1 MTGRSHPSRAAA
13 GVLGVSPLHH
23 RVVNVSFAPPRRPRV
38 DDTPPLD
45 RPPSLV
51 VQVERL
57 LRRQVAEGRF
67 PGGRLPTVVELAER
81 LGVSRETVRL
91 AQGVLQ
97 RDGLLVKTRRRG
109 TFVRAAAPPP
119 ADPAPRAVGYV
130 QAGYAARDGEEGVLG
145 VVDGLMLQGA
155 VEEAGRA
162 GLGVLV
168 RHVLNT
174 EAGRLLPQLAGS
186 PLCGVVF
193 ASFGEEKVLRRAAG
207 LGLPIV
213 LLDHS
218 DPRAGVPSVRDDSFA
233 GTRAAVAHLLGLG
246 HRRVA
251 FVNWART
258 ELNPWR
264 ARGYRQAFRD
274 AGVARRR
281 AWELA
286 AEVTPAGARR
296 AVREVLALNPRP
308 TAVYC
313 FNNTL
318 AALVVAALWDA
329 GVRVPADV
337 SVVGGGGAAVP
348 GLACHQADWQ
358 ELGRAA
364 VRLLL
369 RSAAGPPPQVL
380 GPHTFHTGET
390 AAPPSEP
397 ET

>member
-1 MTGRSHPSRAAA
+1 M
-13 GVLGVSPLHH
+13 
-23 RVVNVSFAPPRRPRV
+23 
-38 DDTPPLD
+38 DDPVPLD

-57 LRRQVAEGRF
+57 LRRQVADGRF
-67 PGGRLPTVVELAER
+67 PGGRLPTEVELAER
-81 LGVSRETVRL
+81 FGVSRETVRL

-119 ADPAPRAVGYV
+119 PADPGGRAVGYV

-168 RHVLNT
+168 RRVLNT
-174 EAGRLLPQLAGS
+174 EAGRLLPHLAG
-186 PLCGVVF
+186 PALCGVVF
-193 ASFGEEKVLRRAAG
+193 ASFGEEKVLRRAVG
-207 LGLPIV
+207 LGLPLV

-218 DPRAGVPSVRDDSFA
+218 DPRGGLPSVRDDSFA

-258 ELNPWR
+258 DLNPWR

-274 AGVARRR
+274 AGVPRRR

-286 AEVTPAGARR
+286 AEVTPAGAGR
-296 AVREVLALNPRP
+296 AVREALALSPRP

-318 AALVVAALWDA
+318 AALVVAALRAA

-369 RSAAGPPPQVL
+369 RSAAGPPAQLL
-380 GPHTFHTGET
+380 GPHTFHPGET
-390 AAPPSEP
+390 AAPPA
-397 ET
+397 